1 MVSEASNKAV
11 KVPSHSGELD
21 VTKFLWVQT
30 RRHLGLLIASP
41 GEIVNPL
48 LFFLLFTVV
57 SCVLFWLFL
66 LFGAWRN
73 NSRAFLPHARLTRAI
88 GARRRSH
95 EPGFRTKPH
104 AQLDAFV
111 CTVTKN

>member
-48 LFFLLFTVV
+48 LFFLLVV
-57 SCVLFWLFL
+57 ILFPLGLGQIQNSWRSWRPVS
-66 LFGAWRN
+66 FGLWHY
-73 NSRAFLPHARLTRAI
+73 SQI
-88 GARRRSH
+88 
-95 EPGFRTKPH
+95 
-104 AQLDAFV
+104 
-111 CTVTKN
+111 